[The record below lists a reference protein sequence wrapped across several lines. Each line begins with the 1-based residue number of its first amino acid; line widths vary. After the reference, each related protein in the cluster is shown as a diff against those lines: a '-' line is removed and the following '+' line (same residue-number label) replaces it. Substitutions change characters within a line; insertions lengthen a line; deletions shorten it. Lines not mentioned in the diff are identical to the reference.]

1 MWPNYLLKEN
11 FLQNPQFRLV
21 LMLVG
26 FYKGQLKEIDEDHR
40 SISRSI
46 KIDLEIDLKF
56 LCGAFKG
63 D

>member
-1 MWPNYLLKEN
+1 
-11 FLQNPQFRLV
+11 
-21 LMLVG
+21 MLVG

-40 SISRSI
+40 SISRTI
-46 KIDLEIDLKF
+46 KIDLEIDLKL